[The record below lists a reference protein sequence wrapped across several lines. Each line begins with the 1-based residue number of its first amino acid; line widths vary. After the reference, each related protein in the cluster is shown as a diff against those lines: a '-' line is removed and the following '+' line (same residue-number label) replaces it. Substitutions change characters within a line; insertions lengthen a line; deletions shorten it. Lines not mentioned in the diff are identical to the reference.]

1 MKRIFASLMAIMLV
15 FSMFAICAS
24 AEANSFQLAITE
36 YDGVAVDEGTDVY
49 AQVYVYPAGNADR
62 VVTSEEYNLRYVF
75 VLVCD
80 KDGKVLEAGNNI
92 FKSSDDRAAEFPQH
106 DVTAPAGGHVV
117 TFFYNASNPL
127 NQEAYDFYNEL
138 LTKFAPTTEV
148 FNETAKLTNCT
159 YTVTYNDS
167 AVTFTRDAI
176 EVTPDTS
183 ADESADESS
192 DVSADESA
200 DASSDASEALSDDAS
215 SDDVSS
221 NVATS
226 EASESSSAISSASDD
241 ASEGGSNAWI
251 WIVAGVAVV
260 AIAVVAVVLSK
271 KKK

>member
-1 MKRIFASLMAIMLV
+1 MKRIFASLMTVLLV
-15 FSMFAICAS
+15 FGMFAISAS
-24 AEANSFQLAITE
+24 AADSFQLAITD
-36 YDGVAVDEGTDVY
+36 YDGVAVDEGSDIY

-62 VVTSEEYNLRYVF
+62 VVTSEEFNLRYVF

-127 NQEAYDFYNEL
+127 NQDAYDFYNEL
-138 LTKFAPTTEV
+138 ITKFAPTTDV

-159 YTVTYNDS
+159 YTVTYKDS

-183 ADESADESS
+183 SEESS
-192 DVSADESA
+192 EATSSDESA
-200 DASSDASEALSDDAS
+200 DASSE
-215 SDDVSS
+215 
-221 NVATS
+221 TS
-226 EASESSSAISSASDD
+226 EASSDAASSEASSEASSTASSAVSATSSAASSVADD
-241 ASEGGSNAWI
+241 TDEGGSNAWI
-251 WIVAGVAVV
+251 FILAGIAVV
-260 AIAVVAVVLSK
+260 AIAVVAVVIAK